1 MEMEKHRKYLRLGS
15 KMLSE
20 SGSSEVRQG
29 LKSSWGD
36 AEIIIKLVPQV
47 CMGRLN
53 YSLDPFEF
61 LDINL
66 SFNFGPFALYS
77 YIGLSDL

>member
-1 MEMEKHRKYLRLGS
+1 
-15 KMLSE
+15 
-20 SGSSEVRQG
+20 
-29 LKSSWGD
+29 
-36 AEIIIKLVPQV
+36 
-47 CMGRLN
+47 MGRLN